1 MLSSRRNPHR
11 RATAVAFLTVLCG
24 IAAWNSATSVWFTGA
39 FTRNGELVW
48 TDLTP
53 ADLSTFGMVQGP
65 TGGIPAGY
73 TVLGY
78 PAVQFWLAVGLL
90 CGVLAAVLRLGLFS
104 LVGIGMLWLART
116 AAVSMETILN
126 SPSAEGRFAIKGGEF
141 LNFLDLT
148 WITIALLAVL
158 ALQLTYAN
166 HVQRR
171 TELQAGRQPEPGVL
185 DVLENIG
192 TSAIGRYARSGAPRT
207 ETKPSANSQAR
218 TETAT
223 KPHPKT
229 PAKATPRTPA
239 RATSVT
245 VARR

>member
-1 MLSSRRNPHR
+1 MLPPRRNPHR

-24 IAAWNSATSVWFTGA
+24 IAAWNSATAVWFIGA

-90 CGVLAAVLRLGLFS
+90 CGILAAVLRLGLFS
-104 LVGIGMLWLART
+104 LIGISMLWMART
-116 AAVSMETILN
+116 SAVSMETILL
-126 SPSAEGRFAIKGGEF
+126 SPAAENRFATKGGEF

-148 WITIALLAVL
+148 WITMALLAVL

-166 HVQRR
+166 HVKRR
-171 TELQAGRQPEPGVL
+171 SELRAGREPEPGVL

-192 TSAIGRYARSGAPRT
+192 TSAIGRYARVPGKA
-207 ETKPSANSQAR
+207 
-218 TETAT
+218 AT
-223 KPHPKT
+223 KSSRAAETSAGTGRTKT
-229 PAKATPRTPA
+229 PATSSAKTAAKTAPLATT
-239 RATSVT
+239 
-245 VARR
+245 RR

>member
-1 MLSSRRNPHR
+1 MPQERRNPHR

-24 IAAWNSATSVWFTGA
+24 LAAWNSATSVWFIGA
-39 FTRNGELVW
+39 FTRNGDLVW

-53 ADLSTFGMVQGP
+53 ADLSAFGMVQGP

-90 CGVLAAVLRLGLFS
+90 CGILAAVLRLGLFA
-104 LVGIGMLWLART
+104 LIGIGMLWMSRS
-116 AAVSMETILN
+116 AAVSMETILL
-126 SPSAEGRFAIKGGEF
+126 SPSAENRFASKGGEF

-148 WITIALLAVL
+148 WITMALLVVL

-166 HVQRR
+166 HAKQRSER
-171 TELQAGRQPEPGVL
+171 RAGREPEPGVL

-192 TSAIGRYARSGAPRT
+192 TSAIGRYARVPGKPDTKTAKNTTTSDNGRT
-207 ETKPSANSQAR
+207 KT
-218 TETAT
+218 TAT
-223 KPHPKT
+223 RSVKT
-229 PAKATPRTPA
+229 APLAAAKR
-239 RATSVT
+239 
-245 VARR
+245 

>member
-1 MLSSRRNPHR
+1 MLPARRNPHR

-24 IAAWNSATSVWFTGA
+24 IAAWNSATSVWFVGA

-73 TVLGY
+73 TVFGY
-78 PAVQFWLAVGLL
+78 PAVQFWLAVGVL
-90 CGVLAAVLRLGLFS
+90 CGILAAVLRLGLFS
-104 LVGIGMLWLART
+104 LIGIGMLWMSRT
-116 AAVSMETILN
+116 AAVSMETILL
-126 SPSAEGRFAIKGGEF
+126 SPAAENRFAGKGGEF

-148 WITIALLAVL
+148 WVTMALLVVL

-166 HVQRR
+166 HAKRR
-171 TELQAGRQPEPGVL
+171 SELRAGREPEPGVL

-192 TSAIGRYARSGAPRT
+192 TSAIGRYARVPGKTAP
-207 ETKPSANSQAR
+207 KSAR
-218 TETAT
+218 TDSTSAGNGGT
-223 KPHPKT
+223 KT
-229 PAKATPRTPA
+229 PATTAAKT
-239 RATSVT
+239 T
-245 VARR
+245 VKTAPLAAAKR